1 MSKTS
6 LIRRSIALLLV
17 TVIIAVAVEVL
28 NSMDSEKREAEIHN
42 QYTSNKLQTLVNDNT
57 TEVKDTDEVDM
68 PDSDLSGEEETINVE
83 EESTISPDGLSVRT
97 NEGAR
102 IYKDVDPDKPMIALS
117 FDDGPNKKSTEKIL
131 AALEKYNARATFFVV
146 GKSEKYTP
154 LYRRIVEEGHS
165 IGMHSYSHRYSEI
178 YQDVESFGQD
188 MKRLQQLIYDKT
200 GVISN
205 IYRFPG
211 GSSNTVS
218 KVDMGELI
226 AYLGGQ
232 GITYYDW
239 NVSSHDADNNN
250 GELIVDD
257 IVESVTGN
265 IQTRDNSIVLM
276 HDANDK
282 RLTVEA
288 LPIIIE
294 KLQAMDHVEI
304 LPISEDT
311 AKIQH
316 TTLEEN

>member
-102 IYKDVDPDKPMIALS
+102 IYKDVDPDKPMISLS

-146 GKSEKYTP
+146 GCHAEENKDVVKHAYEIGCEIGSHTYNHKELTTLSPQQIKSEIEKTNNLIKDITNQKRVLIRPPYGAVDDKV
-154 LYRRIVEEGHS
+154 LKRITSPIILWSLDTEDWLS
-165 IGMHSYSHRYSEI
+165 R
-178 YQDVESFGQD
+178 DT
-188 MKRLQQLIYDKT
+188 DK
-200 GVISN
+200 VIDEVIN
-205 IYRFPG
+205 
-211 GSSNTVS
+211 
-218 KVDMGELI
+218 
-226 AYLGGQ
+226 
-232 GITYYDW
+232 
-239 NVSSHDADNNN
+239 NVSDGD
-250 GELIVDD
+250 
-257 IVESVTGN
+257 
-265 IQTRDNSIVLM
+265 IVLM
-276 HDANDK
+276 HDYYMESANAAE
-282 RLTVEA
+282 V
-288 LPIIIE
+288 IIE
-294 KLQAMDHVEI
+294 KLTEKGYQLVTVSELGYHKLGGLATGVKYGAMKGD
-304 LPISEDT
+304 
-311 AKIQH
+311 
-316 TTLEEN
+316 

>member
-1 MSKTS
+1 MSK
-6 LIRRSIALLLV
+6 
-17 TVIIAVAVEVL
+17 
-28 NSMDSEKREAEIHN
+28 
-42 QYTSNKLQTLVNDNT
+42 
-57 TEVKDTDEVDM
+57 
-68 PDSDLSGEEETINVE
+68 
-83 EESTISPDGLSVRT
+83 
-97 NEGAR
+97 
-102 IYKDVDPDKPMIALS
+102 DKI
-117 FDDGPNKKSTEKIL
+117 
-131 AALEKYNARATFFVV
+131 
-146 GKSEKYTP
+146 
-154 LYRRIVEEGHS
+154 
-165 IGMHSYSHRYSEI
+165 
-178 YQDVESFGQD
+178 
-188 MKRLQQLIYDKT
+188 
-200 GVISN
+200 
-205 IYRFPG
+205 
-211 GSSNTVS
+211 
-218 KVDMGELI
+218 DMGELI

-250 GELIVDD
+250 GELTVDD

-311 AKIQH
+311 VKIQH